1 MFRQVKSALLPFI
14 TKAVVPTLAITLI
27 AVAAL
32 LVRLGL
38 VPGAVR

>member
-1 MFRQVKSALLPFI
+1 MLRQVKSALVPFMTI
-14 TKAVVPTLAITLI
+14 AVVPSLAIGLI
-27 AVAAL
+27 AVVAL